1 MASSSAQ
8 ASIRLS
14 EAFDQAEIMI
24 NPTRRLHMCRIVLML
39 TLLALGTA
47 ACSNSQTADQP
58 GYSDMEGKSFLAPA
72 EYSTPDEE
80 RNHMDDYLPKGM
92 GSR

>member
-1 MASSSAQ
+1 
-8 ASIRLS
+8 
-14 EAFDQAEIMI
+14 
-24 NPTRRLHMCRIVLML
+24 MCRIVLML

-47 ACSNSQTADQP
+47 GCSNSQTAGQP
-58 GYSDMEGKSFLAPA
+58 RYFDTEGTSLLAPA
-72 EYSTPDEE
+72 EYGTPDEE

>member
-8 ASIRLS
+8 ASIRRS
-14 EAFDQAEIMI
+14 ETFDQVEIMI
-24 NPTRRLHMCRIVLML
+24 NPTRRLHMCRIVLIL

-47 ACSNSQTADQP
+47 ACSNSQTAGQP
-58 GYSDMEGKSFLAPA
+58 GYSDPEGTSFLAPA
-72 EYSTPDEE
+72 EYGSPDEE